1 MYLKFNGP
9 GQNGGPLSRLLA
21 ALIGILVLGAALMF
35 SLVFFAVLAVA
46 GLLFWL
52 YFWWKTRA
60 LRRQMR
66 EQGMIQGSQADET
79 LYRQAGPETAD
90 GEVIEG
96 EATRVIDETRQ
107 LPR

>member
-1 MYLKFNGP
+1 MFIRFNGP
-9 GQNGGPLSRLLA
+9 QQNAGPLSKILA
-21 ALIGILVLGAALMF
+21 AAAGLLLLGVALMF
-35 SLVFFAVLAVA
+35 SLVFFVVLAVA

-66 EQGMIQGSQADET
+66 EQMSAQGQPSEVDFGSPV
-79 LYRQAGPETAD
+79 GPESGD
-90 GEVIEG
+90 GEIIEG
-96 EATRVIDETRQ
+96 EATRVIDEKSQ

>member
-66 EQGMIQGSQADET
+66 EQMSAQGPLPDVDFGSPV
-79 LYRQAGPETAD
+79 GPESGD
-90 GEVIEG
+90 GEIIEG
-96 EATRVIDETRQ
+96 EATRVIDEKSQ

>member
-1 MYLKFNGP
+1 MFIRFNGP
-9 GQNGGPLSRLLA
+9 QQNAGPLSKILA
-21 ALIGILVLGAALMF
+21 AAAGLLLLGVALMF
-35 SLVFFAVLAVA
+35 SLVFFVVLAVA

-66 EQGMIQGSQADET
+66 EQGMTQGSQADET